1 MNILTTR
8 LLLMSFLLIP
18 LHAMAQDSAPNWNPD
33 MAVKEL
39 RTIVMTL
46 PDGKTSAQDRK
57 DNAANWAKRIRDENI
72 DLDEDE
78 CLIAVAEY
86 LGGKRAEAGE
96 TMYGYIIERGELP
109 ESMNDY
115 RGFVERM
122 LPPRINLAI
131 TEGKWAEIDR
141 VLPVL
146 SEWTNDPY
154 PLLTSIAGVLRAN
167 GEAGRTS
174 LLTCVSLMV
183 DDPRINAEEKEA
195 FLERIYGMKPV
206 PAKKPVDRKEARA
219 VGDAAPRIGPAPLPN
234 AKGKAVP
241 FKPFAGPSLDGTE
254 ISTLDFAAD
263 KKVLLIDFWATWC
276 GPCIREM
283 PSIVKM
289 REKYGDQG
297 LAILGVSL
305 DNPNAVEKIKATM
318 KRLNMDWPQI
328 YDGKGWKTAP
338 ARLNNVGSIPRTIL
352 LDRDGVAR
360 FSGLRGEALEPAIRS
375 LLELEDA
382 EVEKPEAEAAEP
394 GSYQALAEEL
404 GVSERANL
412 LMWRSTQ
419 EGIDKLARFQEEH
432 PDTEHLEEV
441 MYLQAIGHWNLYRY
455 EQAADA
461 YATYLAMWP
470 DEKRASLA
478 MTRHVQSLHR
488 SDQPEAALLA
498 VEKYEQ
504 ETSAAAREL
513 HAADAMALA
522 GRPEEAR
529 ALLKT
534 WMDMINLPNNSKRM
548 REMARA
554 QYERLGWIGKP
565 LKAFEVPEH
574 GSDETLTPESF
585 QGDVLLIDFWASW
598 CRPCMAQM
606 PELRALYTEHHD
618 QGLEIFG
625 ISLDED
631 QARMDTAREKSGI
644 EWPVFNDGRK
654 WKNELAVLFDIH
666 RIPTMILVDRKGEVR
681 YVDPPAAA
689 LPRLI
694 NELLNEQ

>member
-1 MNILTTR
+1 MNTFPTR
-8 LLLMSFLLIP
+8 ILLMTLLLIP
-18 LHAMAQDSAPNWNPD
+18 MQAMAQDSAENWNSEA
-33 MAVKEL
+33 AVREL

-46 PDGKTSAQDRK
+46 PDGRTSAQARK
-57 DNAANWAKRIRDENI
+57 DSAADWAKRVRDENI
-72 DLDEDE
+72 DLEEDR

-96 TMYGYIIERGELP
+96 TMFTYIVERGELP

-131 TEGKWAEIDR
+131 NEAAWGEIDQ

-146 SEWTNDPY
+146 GEWSNDPY
-154 PLLTSIAGVLRAN
+154 PLYTSIAGVLRAR
-167 GEAGRTS
+167 GEPARTS
-174 LLTCVSLMV
+174 LLTCVSLLLN
-183 DDPRINAEEKEA
+183 DQRINAEEKEA
-195 FLERIYGMKPV
+195 FLERIYGMKPK
-206 PAKKPVDRKEARA
+206 PAAPARDVREARA

-283 PSIVKM
+283 PDIVKM
-289 REKYGDQG
+289 HEKYGDQG

-305 DNPNAVEKIKATM
+305 DNPNATEKIKATM

-375 LLELEDA
+375 LLDLEDA
-382 EVEKPEAEAAEP
+382 EVEKPETEAAEP

-404 GVSERANL
+404 GVSERAGL
-412 LMWRSTQ
+412 LMWRSTP
-419 EGIDKLARFQEEH
+419 EGMEKLARFQEEH

-455 EQAADA
+455 QQAADA
-461 YATYLAMWP
+461 YATYLAGEP
-470 DEKRASLA
+470 DEQRSSLA

-498 VEKYEQ
+498 VKKYADD
-504 ETSAAAREL
+504 TSAETREL
-513 HAADAMALA
+513 HAAEAMALA
-522 GRPEEAR
+522 GRPGEAR

-534 WMDMINLPNNSKRM
+534 WMDMINRPNNSKRM
-548 REMARA
+548 REMART
-554 QYERLGWIGKP
+554 QYERLGWIGEP
-565 LKAFEVPEH
+565 LMDFEVPEH
-574 GSDETLTPESF
+574 GSDEPLTPESF
-585 QGDVLLIDFWASW
+585 HGEVLLIDFWASW

-631 QARMDTAREKSGI
+631 QTRMDAAIEKSGI
-644 EWPVFNDGRK
+644 DWPVFSDGGK

-666 RIPTMILVDRKGEVR
+666 RIPTMILVDRNGKVR

-689 LPRLI
+689 LPRLVGQ
-694 NELLNEQ
+694 LLSEQ